1 MATLRGNMSQLLV
14 PGIHQTY
21 FEWLPEHPEEY
32 SQFLK
37 VETSDREHEQ
47 EQIFGGIGLAR
58 IKPEGTPITYQD
70 PVQGGSKRYTHDT
83 FALAFQVTEEMMDD
97 DKYGIIR
104 KIPQELM
111 KAMRQR
117 VEQKG
122 AEPLNTGTT
131 TTLTADGATL
141 FSTSHPLL
149 NPSIGTVTTATQSNR
164 LNPASDMTATA
175 IQNLMLMAESQ
186 VSETGMKVRLSPTDV
201 WFHPDLQFVAQRLF
215 GSQFDP
221 DTGTNAIN
229 TVAGRLNPH
238 VLHYITSTT
247 FWAVS
252 SREQNTM
259 KFFWRKRP
267 VTDSTDDFET
277 KSAKYSLHSRFTSG
291 VTDYRGWW
299 LGRT

>member
-1 MATLRGNMSQLLV
+1 MTLTGNLSTLLV
-14 PGIHQTY
+14 PGLHQIY
-21 FEWLPEHPEEY
+21 FEWLSEHPEEY

-37 VETSDREHEQ
+37 VETSDREFEQ
-47 EQIFGGIGLAR
+47 EQVYGGLGLAR
-58 IKPEGTPITYQD
+58 LKPQGTPISYDD
-70 PVQGGSKRYTHDT
+70 PLQGGSKRYTHDT

-97 DKYGIIR
+97 DKYGVIR
-104 KIPQELM
+104 QIPKELM

-131 TTLTADGATL
+131 TTLTADGDTL
-141 FSTSHPLL
+141 FNTAHKLQDASK
-149 NPSIGTVTTATQSNR
+149 GVVTTGTQSNR
-164 LNPASDMTATA
+164 LNPASDMTITA
-175 IQNLMLMAESQ
+175 IQNVMLLAEST
-186 VSETGMKVRLSPTDV
+186 VSDTGMRMRIQPTDV

-229 TVAGRLNPH
+229 TIQGRLNPH
-238 VLHYITSTT
+238 ALHYLTSST

-252 SREQNTM
+252 SSEHNYL

-277 KSAKYSLHSRFTSG
+277 KGSKYSLHARFSSG
-291 VTDYRGWW
+291 ATMYHGWY